1 MNPEANARTILSTA
15 RARAKMHEFR
25 VAPEYYN
32 DLPRDPSILF
42 NLAIGILGDIT
53 STLAD
58 GLTDGV
64 EAAQGSIPVPEYWK
78 EGDEDP
84 LGSLQFASVFFDA
97 YIAAELDK
105 ELTPELSL
113 LCAAA
118 YYIAGNIGSA
128 TVTTRHMEAPEFSS
142 QSGFS
147 FLLYSVLSNKFG
159 QTEEAYAKK
168 IHASAVLNALNGF
181 FRFKS
186 DQTEVVE
193 ACKEMRNFSRAFG
206 SPREILYSDII
217 AAVCS
222 LKIANSS
229 RTILP
234 IASGL
239 DTEQWSP
246 ALAKPGFPI
255 ELWSAQQKISAAG
268 ILVGKSAVIQMPT
281 SAGKT
286 RATELIIR
294 SAFLSNRAK
303 LAVIVAPYRSL
314 CHDIRGDLVNTFSGE
329 DILVDEATDSFQF
342 DVALDN
348 FLEAKTVLIV
358 TPEKLLYML
367 RRMPE
372 LADQVGLMIYD
383 EGHQFDGISRG
394 PTYELLLT
402 SLKMS
407 LPDETQIILISAV
420 IGNATDLAAWLIG
433 ESDAVVSGDNFLPTH
448 RTIAFASWQYQ
459 RGFLEYVNPQD
470 PTEREFYVPRVIAAT
485 KLSTTPR
492 ENERQFPERT
502 GPKAGTDIALFLGL
516 HVVTN
521 GSVAIFCGT
530 KASVTK
536 ICKRVIELVK
546 RDFEPSWPLEVS
558 DPAEVEK
565 IRNLIEIELGS
576 AAPAAIAASYGIFAH
591 HADTPR
597 GIRLA
602 IEHAMK
608 LGLTKFV
615 VCTSTLAQGVNF
627 PLKYLIV
634 STTQQG
640 GEQIMVRDFQN
651 LMGRAGRA
659 GMHTEGS
666 VIFSSPTIYDQKNTF
681 GSGQRKWRAATKILD
696 AKNTEP
702 SNSAILSVFTPYR
715 QRNPEV
721 TLDIKPEWL
730 NLAFA
735 KPDQIA
741 EIVTAAASEQPDLK
755 QREFQRFIEG
765 RARVIQ
771 NVAAFLVANM
781 TFAEEEDT
789 SERIQQLAKNTLAY
803 ALADDETKVKLM
815 DVFRSIAQSIDD
827 NTDGDQRTLIRRSPL
842 PPAAV
847 ADIRDWMVQNL
858 ELLEKAVEEE
868 QLIDVVIPVVLKFA
882 TSKDIRAITVQDA
895 IPRTLREWVAGQTFA
910 AVHQTLINSGA
921 RVGGNLLHPT
931 EEHAV
936 ALCENGFGYDA
947 AMVMASISDL
957 AEEVSDPLHAAAA
970 LLQRQIKCGLT
981 EISSLTFYEAGFG
994 NRYIAKY
1001 LGMLWPNVV
1010 NRSTVR
1016 LLCQREE
1023 TMRGVLGHFPS
1034 YFTAV
1039 AAELGD
1045 WA

>member
-25 VAPEYYN
+25 VAPEYFN
-32 DLPRDPSILF
+32 DLPRDPSVLF
-42 NLAIGILGDIT
+42 SLATGILGDVT

-58 GLTDGV
+58 GFTDGV
-64 EAAQGSIPVPEYWK
+64 EAAQGSIPVPEYW
-78 EGDEDP
+78 EERGDDP
-84 LGSLQFASVFFDA
+84 LESLKFASIFFDA
-97 YIAAELDK
+97 YIAADLDR

-128 TVTTRHMEAPEFSS
+128 TVIIRHMEAPEFSS
-142 QSGFS
+142 ESGFI
-147 FLLYSVLSNKFG
+147 FLLYSVLSNKFD
-159 QTEEAYAKK
+159 QMEEGYAEKT
-168 IHASAVLNALNGF
+168 HASGVLNALNGF
-181 FRFKS
+181 FS
-186 DQTEVVE
+186 IENDQTEVVE
-193 ACKEMRNFSRAFG
+193 ACKKMRNFSRAFG

-222 LKIANSS
+222 LKLANSS

-239 DTEQWSP
+239 DAEQWGP
-246 ALAKPGFPI
+246 ALAKPSFPI
-255 ELWSAQQKISAAG
+255 ELWPAQQKISAAG
-268 ILVGKSAVIQMPT
+268 TLFGKSAVIQMPT

-314 CHDIRGDLVNTFSGE
+314 CHDIRGDLVNAFSGE

-342 DVALDN
+342 DVTLDN
-348 FLEAKTVLIV
+348 FLETKTVLIV

-372 LADQVGLMIYD
+372 LADRVGLMIYD

-407 LPDETQIILISAV
+407 LPSETQIILISAV

-433 ESDAVVSGDNFLPTH
+433 DSDAVVAGDNFLPTQ
-448 RTIAFASWQYQ
+448 RTIAFASWQFQ

-470 PTEREFYVPRVIAAT
+470 PTEREFFVPRVIAAT

-502 GPKAGTDIALFLGL
+502 GPNVGTDVALFLGL
-516 HVVTN
+516 HVVGN

-536 ICKRVIELVK
+536 ICKRIMELVK
-546 RDFEPSWPLEVS
+546 RGFEPSWPLEAS
-558 DPAEVEK
+558 DPDEVEK
-565 IRNLIEIELGS
+565 IRSLIEVELGP
-576 AAPAAIAASYGIFAH
+576 AAPAALAASYGIFAH

-597 GIRLA
+597 GLRLA

-608 LGLTKFV
+608 LGHTKFV

-666 VIFSSPTIYDQKNTF
+666 VIFSSPTIYDQQKKF
-681 GSGQRKWRAATKILD
+681 GSGQRNWLAATKILN
-696 AKNTEP
+696 AKNTEA
-702 SNSAILSVFTPYR
+702 SKSAILSVFSPYR

-721 TLDIKPEWL
+721 TLEMKPEWL
-730 NLAFA
+730 RLAFA
-735 KPDQIA
+735 KADHIA
-741 EIVTAAASEQPDLK
+741 EIVTAAASGQPDLK
-755 QREFQRFIEG
+755 EKEFQRFIEG

-781 TFAEEEDT
+781 TFSEEEVT
-789 SERIQQLAKNTLAY
+789 SERIEELAKNTLAY
-803 ALADDETKVKLM
+803 HLADDETKVKFI

-847 ADIRDWMVQNL
+847 GEIRDWMVENL

-868 QLIDVVIPVVLKFA
+868 QLIDVVIPLILKFA
-882 TSKDIRAITVQDA
+882 TSKDIRAITIQDI
-895 IPRTLREWVAGQTFA
+895 IPHTLREWVAGQTFA
-910 AVHQTLINSGA
+910 VVHQTLVNAGA

-931 EEHAV
+931 VEHAV
-936 ALCENGFGYDA
+936 ALA
-947 AMVMASISDL
+947 RMVLVTM
-957 AEEVSDPLHAAAA
+957 
-970 LLQRQIKCGLT
+970 LQW
-981 EISSLTFYEAGFG
+981 
-994 NRYIAKY
+994 
-1001 LGMLWPNVV
+1001 LWL
-1010 NRSTVR
+1010 RF
-1016 LLCQREE
+1016 LI
-1023 TMRGVLGHFPS
+1023 
-1034 YFTAV
+1034 
-1039 AAELGD
+1039 
-1045 WA
+1045 

>member
-42 NLAIGILGDIT
+42 SLAIGIIGDVT
-53 STLAD
+53 SALAD
-58 GLTDGV
+58 GFTDGV
-64 EAAQGSIPVPEYWK
+64 EAAQGSIPLPEYW
-78 EGDEDP
+78 EESGEDP
-84 LGSLQFASVFFDA
+84 LGSLQFASIFFDA
-97 YIAAELDK
+97 YVAADLDN

-128 TVTTRHMEAPEFSS
+128 SVTIRHMETPELSS
-142 QSGFS
+142 ESGFI
-147 FLLYSVLSNKFG
+147 FLLYSVLSNKFV
-159 QTEEAYAKK
+159 QMEEGYAEKT
-168 IHASAVLNALNGF
+168 HASAVLNALSGF
-181 FRFKS
+181 FSFEN
-186 DQTEVVE
+186 DQTKVVE
-193 ACKEMRNFSRAFG
+193 ACKEMRKFSRAFG

-222 LKIANSS
+222 LKLADSS

-239 DTEQWSP
+239 DAEQWTP
-246 ALAKPGFPI
+246 ALAKPSFPI
-255 ELWSAQQKISAAG
+255 ELWPAQQKISAAG
-268 ILVGKSAVIQMPT
+268 TLLGKSAVIQMPT

-314 CHDIRGDLVNTFSGE
+314 CHDIRGDLVNAFSDE
-329 DILVDEATDSFQF
+329 NILVDEATDSFQF
-342 DVALDN
+342 DVTLN
-348 FLEAKTVLIV
+348 NYLETNTILIV

-407 LPDETQIILISAV
+407 LPIETQIILISAV

-433 ESDAVVSGDNFLPTH
+433 DSEAVVGGDSFLPTQ
-448 RTIAFASWQYQ
+448 RTIAFASWKFQ

-470 PTEREFYVPRVIAAT
+470 PSEREFFVPRVIAAT
-485 KLSTTPR
+485 VLSTTPR

-502 GPKAGTDIALFLGL
+502 GRTAGTDIALFLGL

-558 DPAEVEK
+558 DPDEVEK
-565 IRNLIEIELGS
+565 IRSLIEIELGPS
-576 AAPAAIAASYGIFAH
+576 APATIAASYGIFAH

-666 VIFSSPTIYDQKNTF
+666 VIFSSPTIYDQQNKF
-681 GSGQRKWRAATKILD
+681 GNGQRNWRAATKILD

-702 SNSAILSVFTPYR
+702 SSSAILSVFAPYR
-715 QRNPEV
+715 QRIPAV
-721 TLDIKPEWL
+721 TLEIKPEWL

-735 KPDQIA
+735 KADQIA
-741 EIVTAAASEQPDLK
+741 VIVTAAAFDQPDLI

-789 SERIQQLAKNTLAY
+789 SERIQELAKNTLAY
-803 ALADDETKVKLM
+803 ALADDETKVKLI

-847 ADIRDWMVQNL
+847 SDIRDWMVENL
-858 ELLEKAVEEE
+858 ELLEKAVEEK
-868 QLIDVVIPVVLKFA
+868 QLIEVVIPLVLKFV
-882 TSKDIRAITVQDA
+882 TSKNIRAITVQNV
-895 IPRTLREWVAGQTFA
+895 IPRTLLEWVGGQTFA
-910 AVHQTLINSGA
+910 VMHQTLIDAGA
-921 RVGGNLLHPT
+921 RVGGNFLHPT
-931 EEHAV
+931 EEHTV

-947 AMVMASISDL
+947 AMVMASITDL
-957 AEEVSDPLHAAAA
+957 AEEVSGPLHAAAA

-981 EISSLTFYEAGFG
+981 EIPSLTFYEAGFA
-994 NRYIAKY
+994 NRYIANY

-1010 NRSTVR
+1010 DRSTVR
-1016 LLCQREE
+1016 QLCQQEE
-1023 TMRGVLGHFPS
+1023 TMRDVLGHFPS